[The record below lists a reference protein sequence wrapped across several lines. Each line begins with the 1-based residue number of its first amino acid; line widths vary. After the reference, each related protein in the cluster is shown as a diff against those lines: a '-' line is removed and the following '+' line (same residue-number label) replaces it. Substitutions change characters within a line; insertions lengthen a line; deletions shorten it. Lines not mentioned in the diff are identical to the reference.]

1 MKRIELN
8 NDVFIIEHFMDEAA
22 CIDCIQWSEQMGY
35 EEAKVNIHGQQV
47 MMKNIRDNKRL
58 LITNVEMAQ
67 QMYERILPFIPQTIG
82 LADACGLNELFR
94 FYKYEPGEKFK
105 RHRDGSYQRN
115 EKEFSL
121 LTLLIYLNEDFEG
134 GATSFSDAIY
144 QPKIGTA
151 MVFTHAVLHQGD
163 EVLKGIKYVLRT
175 DIMYKL
181 P

>member
-1 MKRIELN
+1 MKKIELN
-8 NDVFIIEHFMDEAA
+8 KEVVIIENFIDEVA
-22 CIDCIQWSEQMGY
+22 CLDFIQWSEQMGY

-58 LITNVEMAQ
+58 LFTNFDLAAQ
-67 QMYERILPFIPQTIG
+67 IFERIKPFVPETIG
-82 LADACGLNELFR
+82 LANACGLNELFR

-121 LTLLIYLNEDFEG
+121 LTLLIYLNQDFEG
-134 GATSFSDAIY
+134 GSTSFNDAVY
-144 QPKIGTA
+144 QPQTGAA
-151 MVFTHAVLHQGD
+151 MLFTHAVLHQGD
-163 EVLKGIKYVLRT
+163 EVLKGVKYVLRT
-175 DIMYKL
+175 DVMYKL

>member
-1 MKRIELN
+1 MKKIKLSNE
-8 NDVFIIEHFMDEAA
+8 VFIIENFMDEAA

-58 LITNVEMAQ
+58 LITNIEMAQ

-82 LADACGLNELFR
+82 LANACGLNELFR

-121 LTLLIYLNEDFEG
+121 LTLLIYLNENFEG

-163 EVLKGIKYVLRT
+163 EVLKGVKYVLRT